1 MTEEGIDRAV
11 LIHPEPYGD
20 DHRLALD
27 CVARRPD
34 LFKTTA
40 LLYPKDENA
49 PVRLK
54 RLVAENPGKLVA
66 FRFHAHEGKRHYL
79 DAFSDANVRK
89 LWKTAGALGLIIELH
104 IGPDYAA
111 QAMALVRE
119 FSDFTV
125 LVDHMAEAKFATGPD
140 YSDVINMAKCNN
152 VYMKLSGLN
161 HYDAAGPFYES
172 VAPFSRWVADA
183 FGPDRMVWGSESP
196 NIVDTHLAHWSADE
210 RARVKGGNCRTSSV
224 FRSCFPHYGA
234 IATSIA
240 PEPIAAA
247 PIARFNV
254 TDSFRM
260 SHAMTTPKTMPSSL
274 NGPT

>member
-54 RLVAENPGKLVA
+54 RLVAENSGKLTA
-66 FRFHAHEGKRHYL
+66 FRFHTHEGKHHYL

-111 QAMALVRE
+111 QAMALVR
-119 FSDFTV
+119 
-125 LVDHMAEAKFATGPD
+125 
-140 YSDVINMAKCNN
+140 
-152 VYMKLSGLN
+152 
-161 HYDAAGPFYES
+161 
-172 VAPFSRWVADA
+172 
-183 FGPDRMVWGSESP
+183 
-196 NIVDTHLAHWSADE
+196 
-210 RARVKGGNCRTSSV
+210 
-224 FRSCFPHYGA
+224 
-234 IATSIA
+234 
-240 PEPIAAA
+240 
-247 PIARFNV
+247 
-254 TDSFRM
+254 
-260 SHAMTTPKTMPSSL
+260 
-274 NGPT
+274 